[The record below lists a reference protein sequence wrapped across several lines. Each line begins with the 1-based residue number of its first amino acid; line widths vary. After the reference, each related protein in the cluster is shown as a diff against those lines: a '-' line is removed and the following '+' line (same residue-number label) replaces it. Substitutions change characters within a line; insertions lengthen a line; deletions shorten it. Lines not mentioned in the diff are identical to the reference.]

1 MFCSWAR
8 MAGLSQSS
16 RVLRS
21 DGDHGR
27 VFCFTC
33 SRCPRSAGSPRAAS
47 CSLCWLS
54 ERRLRNTFV
63 VAASVAALIEAGRR
77 CLPMLH
83 DRLTRLGLFVGTP
96 YESWALR
103 QAYQFAPT
111 ADFCRARPGIVAR
124 ITGRHAGAAAD
135 VVRSRNTG
143 PCREDRGH
151 GHGASL
157 ARRRS
162 GRQPVMARRP
172 VHDVRGRLRHRTWSS
187 AVPAATS

>member
-16 RVLRS
+16 RVLGS

-83 DRLTRLGLFVGTP
+83 DRLTRVGLFLGTP

-111 ADFCRARPGIVAR
+111 ADFCRAVLESSLESLVVTQVPRLTWCDLETPDHVAR
-124 ITGRHAGAAAD
+124 IAAMGTD
-135 VVRSRNTG
+135 VPGTTEVWPPTSDGPSPRS
-143 PCREDRGH
+143 
-151 GHGASL
+151 
-157 ARRRS
+157 
-162 GRQPVMARRP
+162 
-172 VHDVRGRLRHRTWSS
+172 
-187 AVPAATS
+187 